1 MLDKRRVNGP
11 PGGTK
16 APVFATVLPADEG
29 AARPKRSRKAKE
41 LRKMCT
47 SRSIQCSEPS

>member
-1 MLDKRRVNGP
+1 MLDRRRINGP

-16 APVFATVLPADEG
+16 APVFATVHTDEG

-41 LRKMCT
+41 LRKICM
-47 SRSIQCSEPS
+47 SGLPLGS